1 MRNPGRHATRG
12 TRYASATASALLCAV
27 FLVGIAGLRGNA
39 QTPDAL
45 PYSTGYLVTG
55 NYVVG
60 GVDFT
65 PLANPPDGSGLATGT
80 IHMSGVP
87 ANAEILAAELYWEA
101 IYLAGVDPTAG
112 VKFRDTPIGRRDS
125 NRVPPR
131 CRAIWLPVG
140 ARLAVPPR
148 M

>member
-1 MRNPGRHATRG
+1 MRNPRRRATRG
-12 TRYASATASALLCAV
+12 TRYASAAASALLCAV
-27 FLVGIAGLRGNA
+27 LLVGIAGLRGNA

-80 IHMSGVP
+80 IHMRRRSRG
-87 ANAEILAAELYWEA
+87 
-101 IYLAGVDPTAG
+101 TR
-112 VKFRDTPIGRRDS
+112 KFSRRSCIGRRFTS
-125 NRVPPR
+125 Q
-131 CRAIWLPVG
+131 A
-140 ARLAVPPR
+140 
-148 M
+148 